1 MDLPVFYSKS
11 KRYINQMALTGI
23 PVALGTPGL
32 GGINPLQNRMS
43 TLFTQGGLQMSKAAL
58 VGLTLFPST
67 GYVGVNLFAVKQ
79 TISGSLKALA
89 YVAGLILS
97 FYTHKYMSNIPAQV
111 VKWFLLLA
119 PPWYVYDIL
128 QVIDTYFN
136 GFHNPIG
143 EVEPVKETRGQWILT
158 LSLIGLIMG
167 TLSASVATSL
177 LNSPLT
183 KMLFPQAI
191 ISQYISIGSYG
202 GSSALIL
209 MGLMGIFF
217 SEDTPQAAERG
228 AIPLGGQAA
237 LAGAPLAGAPLAG
250 AQGALGAPLAGAQVA
265 QGTQVAQGAPL
276 AGALAA
282 QNVINRAYQAGGGI
296 SLPPLSSFLKYKRS
310 TNIHESTTF
319 LCLLGIIFVGG
330 VLLSTLRAKDNP

>member
-183 KMLFPQAI
+183 KMLFPEAI

-228 AIPLGGQAA
+228 AIPLGGQPAV
-237 LAGAPLAGAPLAG
+237 AGAPLLPALPPPPPSAPPPA
-250 AQGALGAPLAGAQVA
+250 
-265 QGTQVAQGAPL
+265 GAPL

-282 QNVINRAYQAGGGI
+282 QHVINVANQSGGGI